1 MLLLLISCQAVP
13 NFLWPHGL
21 QHARL
26 PCLSLSSGVCSNSYP
41 FVGVGGGAEG
51 VCNFLRSVS
60 LQQKFEVMDGPLLQL
75 RVTALFH
82 LASEVKV
89 TQLCPTFCDPT
100 DYTVHGILQARILE
114 WLAFGFSRGSS
125 KPRDRTQVSHIA
137 GGFFTSW
144 ATIHP
149 GAWGQ
154 AYPKDTKRREA
165 SGSILAPLF
174 NMFFS
179 SPLSLPYVNRARREG
194 CLFYLRFSLQSSDLP
209 LFYFLGLFPSLSF
222 SHHHSGLLFPILT
235 T

>member
-1 MLLLLISCQAVP
+1 MKVKLTQSC
-13 NFLWPHGL
+13 LTL
-21 QHARL
+21 
-26 PCLSLSSGVCSNSYP
+26 
-41 FVGVGGGAEG
+41 
-51 VCNFLRSVS
+51 CNP
-60 LQQKFEVMDGPLLQL
+60 M
-75 RVTALFH
+75 
-82 LASEVKV
+82 
-89 TQLCPTFCDPT
+89 
-100 DYTVHGILQARILE
+100 DYTVHGILQTRTLE
-114 WLAFGFSRGSS
+114 WAAIPFSRRSS
-125 KPRDRTQVSHIA
+125 QSRDRTHVSHIL